1 MTIGDSTMGDLS
13 ISASSF
19 TRASQ
24 PCGHLGSVVQAL
36 RCNSSST
43 LPVVRHGSECFFL
56 ISQNRV
62 SFPEPDEGGQP
73 DVMNQL
79 VAFEVRVE
87 QGKDCVDFAAVWD
100 GGNQVSIALLEA
112 MQTNNNVRS
121 LELAVDY
128 LEESHLTAIVGALL
142 KNDTLQSFS
151 VWADYASR
159 CPIQAVRAAFER
171 ILERNMC
178 LRKLH
183 VGPFDIFDDDNDS
196 FASPRLTVGFI
207 EGGDR
212 LTEGFIEDE
221 LAWSGETWQVDLG
234 ATVTEAIER
243 NCQAFAVAEALGRV
257 SRSSMH
263 CNSHLGDF
271 AFRRQLL
278 LFFLQ
283 EGCQP
288 PRMML
293 YVAKGLPQY

>member
-1 MTIGDSTMGDLS
+1 MGDLS

-24 PCGHLGSVVQAL
+24 PRVHLGSVVQAL

-56 ISQNRV
+56 ISQNHV

-79 VAFEVRVE
+79 VGFAVSVK
-87 QGKDCVDFAAVWD
+87 QGKGCFEFEPVWD
-100 GGNQVSIALLEA
+100 VGNQVTISLLEA
-112 MQTNNNVRS
+112 MQTNKTVRS
-121 LELAVDY
+121 LDLAVDY
-128 LEESHLTAIVGALL
+128 LEESHLSAIEAALL

-151 VWADYASR
+151 VWAECAIR
-159 CPIQAVRAAFER
+159 CPIQPVRAAFER

-178 LRKLH
+178 LRKLD
-183 VGPFDIFDDDNDS
+183 VGPFDIFS
-196 FASPRLTVGFI
+196 LASPRLLHD

-212 LTEGFIEDE
+212 LPEGFIEDE

-263 CNSHLGDF
+263 CYPHLGDIG
-271 AFRRQLL
+271 FRRQLL

>member
-1 MTIGDSTMGDLS
+1 MGDLS
-13 ISASSF
+13 
-19 TRASQ
+19 TRASAVTRALQ
-24 PCGHLGSVVQAL
+24 PCVNLGSVVQAL
-36 RCNSSST
+36 RDNSSST
-43 LPVVRHGSECFFL
+43 LLAVRHGSECYFL
-56 ISQNRV
+56 IRQNRV
-62 SFPEPDEGGQP
+62 PFPEPDEGGQR

-79 VAFEVRVE
+79 VAFEVRIQ
-87 QGKDCVDFAAVWD
+87 QGKDVVEFEQVWD
-100 GGNQVSIALLEA
+100 TENLVSIALLEA
-112 MQTNNNVRS
+112 MRTNNNVRT

-128 LEESHLTAIVGALL
+128 LEESHLPAIEAALL

-151 VWADYASR
+151 VWAECAIR
-159 CPIQAVRAAFER
+159 CPIQPVRAAFER

-178 LRKLH
+178 LRKLD
-183 VGPFDIFDDDNDS
+183 VGPFDIFS
-196 FASPRLTVGFI
+196 LASPRLLHD

-212 LTEGFIEDE
+212 LPEGFIEDE
-221 LAWSGETWQVDLG
+221 LAWSGEFWQVDLG

-278 LFFLQ
+278 LFFLP

-293 YVAKGLPQY
+293 HVAKGLPQY

>member
-1 MTIGDSTMGDLS
+1 MGDLS
-13 ISASSF
+13 IYASSF

-24 PCGHLGSVVQAL
+24 PCVHLGSVVQAL

-56 ISQNRV
+56 ISQRRV

-112 MQTNNNVRS
+112 MQTNNIVRS
-121 LELAVDY
+121 LELDFDY

-196 FASPRLTVGFI
+196 LASPRLLHD

-212 LTEGFIEDE
+212 LPEGFIEDE
-221 LAWSGETWQVDLG
+221 LAWSGEFWQVDLG

-263 CNSHLGDF
+263 CNSHLGGF

-278 LFFLQ
+278 LFFLP

>member
-1 MTIGDSTMGDLS
+1 MGDLS
-13 ISASSF
+13 IYASSV
-19 TRASQ
+19 TRAFQ
-24 PCGHLGSVVQAL
+24 PCVNIGSVVEAL

-62 SFPEPDEGGQP
+62 PFPEPDEGRQP

-112 MQTNNNVRS
+112 MQTNNIVRS

-128 LEESHLTAIVGALL
+128 LEESHLTAIVAALL

-151 VWADYASR
+151 VWAECAIR
-159 CPIQAVRAAFER
+159 CPIQPVRAAFER

-178 LRKLH
+178 LRKLDI
-183 VGPFDIFDDDNDS
+183 GPLDHFW
-196 FASPRLTVGFI
+196 PKH
-207 EGGDR
+207 
-212 LTEGFIEDE
+212 
-221 LAWSGETWQVDLG
+221 WKVDLG
-234 ATVTEAIER
+234 ATVTEAIQR
-243 NCQAFAVAEALGRV
+243 NRQAFAVAEALGRV

-263 CNSHLGDF
+263 CYPHLGDIG
-271 AFRRQLL
+271 FRRQLL

-293 YVAKGLPQY
+293 YVAKGLPKH